1 MKKLF
6 LTIIV
11 FSSLITYGENLVIQ
25 DSEIQKTDKNI
36 TKSSN
41 TNISKE
47 KQSIAYWE
55 PYMIALER
63 KIKNNWTP
71 PKSDISKRVVV
82 VFEIA
87 KDGKLLSSKITKSS
101 GNKKADRAALDA
113 IIISEPFKP
122 LPSEFKGESVP
133 IEFTFDYNILGP
145 KTLTNNTTASHTTDF
160 QYNNSDY
167 VYRHNVTLLTKS
179 EQTNPLIDDYVKYIS
194 KKIEENWKQ
203 PLVFGPNKTLYSCL
217 RFNIHKDGSISDI
230 GIVRSS
236 ESDAFDNSML
246 KAINKVGKFNALP
259 EEIKDE
265 YIYVYYS
272 LEHVLK
278 NNSHS

>member
-11 FSSLITYGENLVIQ
+11 FSSLVAYGENLVIQ

-47 KQSIAYWE
+47 KQSIAYWK

-63 KIKNNWTP
+63 KIKSNWTP

-82 VFEIA
+82 VFEIT
-87 KDGKLLSSKITKSS
+87 KDGKLLSPKITKSS
-101 GNKKADRAALDA
+101 GNEIADRAALDA
-113 IIISEPFKP
+113 IIISEPFEP

-133 IEFTFDYNILGP
+133 IEFTFDYNVLGL
-145 KTLTNNTTASHTTDF
+145 KTLTNYTTASHKTDF

-167 VYRHNVTLLTKS
+167 IYRHNVKLLTKN
-179 EQTNPLIDDYVKYIS
+179 T
-194 KKIEENWKQ
+194 
-203 PLVFGPNKTLYSCL
+203 
-217 RFNIHKDGSISDI
+217 
-230 GIVRSS
+230 
-236 ESDAFDNSML
+236 
-246 KAINKVGKFNALP
+246 
-259 EEIKDE
+259 
-265 YIYVYYS
+265 
-272 LEHVLK
+272 
-278 NNSHS
+278 